1 MRKPDGQPP
10 PARAR
15 VNFGT
20 DDAQRGETAYV
31 RLVKTFLIVLLAL
44 LMLATL
50 AVLFAGLIG
59 LVRGGGDPHRS
70 NALMRWRVVLQ
81 GAALLMFALL
91 LGLLRS

>member
-1 MRKPDGQPP
+1 MRGPVGQPP
-10 PARAR
+10 PDRAG

-20 DDAQRGETAYV
+20 GDAEPGGTAYV
-31 RLVKTFLIVLLAL
+31 RPVKTVLIVLLAL